1 MTLAVRLIAF
11 SRAGPGGPS
20 VPPGVGVARD
30 HEHRRWVLSNHP
42 HHRFGQ
48 RLQLR
53 NLIGRD
59 LPRSGCE
66 VDGVDLHATHAGAQ
80 FDIVADF
87 VEGIGALERHQ
98 GWRCESLVQQ
108 RRRGAIDIDDRGQM
122 FRNVRCAISARPMS
136 HMGQKRKPSK
146 RAQRVRFSH
155 ESRHESGH
163 RFMSAQGQE
172 RTQALQRQHCYF
184 SPRRL
189 SNKLCWL
196 TKKEESKGRRLSS
209 SWMSFRK

>member
-66 VDGVDLHATHAGAQ
+66 VEVL
-80 FDIVADF
+80 
-87 VEGIGALERHQ
+87 
-98 GWRCESLVQQ
+98 
-108 RRRGAIDIDDRGQM
+108 
-122 FRNVRCAISARPMS
+122 ISTLRTRARS
-136 HMGQKRKPSK
+136 STL
-146 RAQRVRFSH
+146 
-155 ESRHESGH
+155 SRI
-163 RFMSAQGQE
+163 
-172 RTQALQRQHCYF
+172 
-184 SPRRL
+184 
-189 SNKLCWL
+189 
-196 TKKEESKGRRLSS
+196 SS
-209 SWMSFRK
+209 RE